1 MTDRQRAPVDL
12 RKVLL
17 QAFGVTATL
26 SVFAADIILPPNYNV
41 VGLYVVV
48 VLASGVSRSVRTVV
62 LTTLGVFALTW
73 LGILFRP
80 GETSAGLSAEHVVEH
95 LVATVAIGLT
105 ALVVVL
111 VVRRDAENAELLSA
125 VRGAEDARAADKRML
140 AAASE
145 IAAIGTWSIDLDDDR
160 MTLSDAAAQMLGV
173 GSETR
178 PLRSD
183 VLGHMDPADAKE
195 LRESVEA
202 AWERGIPFREE
213 VLITPPGSAPRWIV
227 TMGERVRSGEDS
239 VARVHGTVQDIT
251 TWQEAENAASVQGN
265 RFVQLTKSL
274 PIIVWTA
281 NPQGHIDFTNE
292 ALGRYTGLKD
302 EDLQGDLWIS
312 TVHPSDIDTVLE
324 RWGEAVVA
332 ASDYFEIEYRVRGAD
347 GIYRWHHVA
356 AQSERNA
363 TGEIVRWWG
372 STVNVDA
379 PRQLQEEASKLAA
392 EREVILESTTD
403 GVFALDLEWRVVY
416 MNASA
421 RRILEIEHVE
431 LLGKVLWDVFPHLA
445 GAEFHEFLKATRTGG
460 IPAHLTYRS
469 TLAEKWLET
478 SATPSDTGITVFFR
492 DVTEVRRLS
501 EQLAQSQRLE
511 AVGQLTGGI
520 AHDFNNLLT
529 VVLGGADALAEDDS
543 VSGEAH
549 EMASMIAE
557 AAERG
562 AELTHRLLAF
572 ARRQPLEPQSVD
584 LVERLLALEPL
595 LRRTLGEHIT
605 IVVAPPNGGARAQV
619 DPGQY
624 DNALLNLAINA
635 RDAMP
640 EGGSLTIE
648 VETVTVDDSYV
659 TEHAEVAPGTYV
671 VTTVTDSGE
680 GIPEEDIGRLFDPF
694 FTTKETG
701 KGSGLG
707 LAMVWGFVKQS
718 GGHVTV
724 YSESGI
730 GTSLKLY
737 LPTADGAPV
746 PEPPHSDEIL
756 THRATGTILLAE
768 DDDLVRRFATERL
781 RSVGYSVVEAGSG
794 PEALEALHSM
804 DQLDLL
810 FTDVIMPGGMTGRDL
825 ADAVLEVR
833 PGTPVLYASG
843 YTENVIIHNGRLDQ
857 GLQLLAKPY
866 SVRQLLN
873 RVGELVLPTRSEGS

>member
-1 MTDRQRAPVDL
+1 MTEHERTPIDL
-12 RKVLL
+12 RGVVLTAL
-17 QAFGVTATL
+17 GVFATL
-26 SVFAADIILPPNYNV
+26 AVFAVDIVLPTSYNV
-41 VGLYVVV
+41 VDLYVVA
-48 VLASGVSRSVRTVV
+48 VLVSGLSRSVWTVV
-62 LTTLGVFALTW
+62 WTTLGTLALTW
-73 LGILFRP
+73 LGVVVRIANISPDDATEHLVER
-80 GETSAGLSAEHVVEH
+80 GVSTMVIGLSA
-95 LVATVAIGLT
+95 LVI
-105 ALVVVL
+105 ALVVA
-111 VVRRDAENAELLSA
+111 RQAQNSELARAL
-125 VRGAEDARAADKRML
+125 RGAERDRAADKRML

-145 IAAIGTWSIDLDDDR
+145 ITAIGTWSIDMGDDR
-160 MTLSDAAAQMLGV
+160 MSLSDRAAELHGFA
-173 GSETR
+173 SESH

-183 VLGHMDPADAKE
+183 VLSHMDPADAKM
-195 LRESVEA
+195 LREHVEA

-213 VLITPPGSAPRWIV
+213 VRINPPGGAPRWV
-227 TMGERVRSGEDS
+227 VAMGEKVRLGEDS
-239 VARVHGTVQDIT
+239 APRVHGTVQDIT
-251 TWQEAENAASVQGN
+251 TWKEAELSASALEH

-332 ASDYFEIEYRVRGAD
+332 AKDFEIEYRVRGAD
-347 GIYRWHHVA
+347 GIYRWHHVS
-356 AQSERNA
+356 AQPERNA
-363 TGEIVRWWG
+363 TGAIVRWWG

-379 PRQLQEEASKLAA
+379 PRRLQEEADKLAA

-403 GVFALDLEWRVVY
+403 GVFALDPEWRVVY

-431 LLGKVLWDVFPHLA
+431 LLGKVLWEVFPHLA
-445 GAEFHEFLKATRTGG
+445 GAEFHEFLKATRTRG
-460 IPAHLTYRS
+460 IPAQLTYRS
-469 TLAEKWLET
+469 TLADKWLEM

-529 VVLGGADALAEDDS
+529 VVLGGADALADDDS
-543 VSGEAH
+543 VSGAAKAMA
-549 EMASMIAE
+549 EMITA

-572 ARRQPLEPQSVD
+572 ARKQPLEPQSVD
-584 LVERLLALEPL
+584 LAEKLRRLEPL
-595 LRRTLGEHIT
+595 LRRTLGEDIS
-605 IVVAPPNGGARAQV
+605 VVVGPCDSHALALV

-624 DNALLNLAINA
+624 DNAVLNLAINA

-640 EGGSLTIE
+640 QGGSITFE
-648 VETVTVDDSYV
+648 VETITIDDSAA
-659 TEHAEVAPGTYV
+659 TTATAVAPGTYV

-680 GIPEEDIGRLFDPF
+680 GIPPEDLSRLFDPF

-718 GGHVTV
+718 GGNITV
-724 YSESGI
+724 YSEHDI
-730 GTSLKLY
+730 GTSFKLY
-737 LPTADGAPV
+737 LPTAGAL
-746 PEPPHSDEIL
+746 PEPEPSPSDQI
-756 THRATGTILLAE
+756 RIQPVTGTILLAE
-768 DDDLVRRFATERL
+768 DDDLVRRFATDRL
-781 RSVGYSVVEAGSG
+781 RSRGYDVVEAGSG
-794 PEALEALHSM
+794 PEALEALGSM
-804 DQLDLL
+804 ARLDLL
-810 FTDVIMPGGMTGRDL
+810 FTDVIMPGGMTGREL
-825 ADAVLEVR
+825 ADAVLALR

-857 GLQLLAKPY
+857 GVQLLAKPY
-866 SVRQLLN
+866 SARQLLN
-873 RVGELVLPTRSEGS
+873 RVGELVMPTSPEVS